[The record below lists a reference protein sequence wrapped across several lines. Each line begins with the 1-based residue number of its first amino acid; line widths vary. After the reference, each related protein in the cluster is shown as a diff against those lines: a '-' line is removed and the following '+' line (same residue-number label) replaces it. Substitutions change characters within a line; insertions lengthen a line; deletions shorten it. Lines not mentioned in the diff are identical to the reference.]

1 MKSPP
6 FSYRTATSTAEA
18 TEVLA
23 EFGAAA
29 AVLAGGQSLLIDLHF
44 RRAHP
49 AVVLDINPAGTD
61 LSGTGAASE
70 LGQLRVTDGWV
81 EIGALVRHRQLE
93 QGTAGQPGQGARR
106 AGRAT
111 GQAPPGRAPPGRA
124 APGQGAFDDPL
135 ARLCALAARHIAHP
149 PVRVRGTFAGSI
161 AWAHP
166 SSEWCALAAAM
177 DAEIVLASMRGTRT
191 VPASQW
197 FTGRHQ
203 TRRRPDEL
211 VTAVRMPLLG
221 PGTGVGFAEH
231 RRTHASFAMAAALT
245 AVSVTEGRVNW
256 ARIGMASA
264 ADVPVR
270 ARAAESVLAGQPVSE
285 QLVAEAA
292 DAAAAAAEPVPE
304 PHCSPAYRRQALRV
318 MVQRSLRQ
326 AVFGQAVQGQAVLGQ
341 AVLGQAVQGQAVLGQ
356 AEEPAYPAHPWA
368 AGDPGAEQRADG
380 ARSNGHRPRER
391 PAGQESADGPREGPS
406 DGPSDGP
413 DGSGDE
419 PGSQDEPGSWA

>member
-1 MKSPP
+1 VKSPP
-6 FSYRTATSTAEA
+6 FSYRTATSAAEA
-18 TEVLA
+18 TEVLG

-49 AVVLDINPAGTD
+49 AVVLDINPAG
-61 LSGTGAASE
+61 E

-81 EIGALVRHRQLE
+81 QIGALVRHRQLE
-93 QGTAGQPGQGARR
+93 QGAPGPGAPEQGASGQGAS
-106 AGRAT
+106 
-111 GQAPPGRAPPGRA
+111 
-124 APGQGAFDDPL
+124 GQGAFDDPL

-221 PGTGVGFAEH
+221 AGTGVGFAEH

-285 QLVAEAA
+285 QLMAEAA

-326 AVFGQAVQGQAVLGQ
+326 AVFGQAH
-341 AVLGQAVQGQAVLGQ
+341 
-356 AEEPAYPAHPWA
+356 EPAAPQRPRA
-368 AGDPGAEQRADG
+368 DDQRADRS
-380 ARSNGHRPRER
+380 RSNGHRPRGR
-391 PAGQESADGPREGPS
+391 PPGEESGDGPQE
-406 DGPSDGP
+406 
-413 DGSGDE
+413 E
-419 PGSQDEPGSWA
+419 PGSGA

>member
-6 FSYRTATSTAEA
+6 FSYRAATSTAEA

-70 LGQLRVTDGWV
+70 LGRLRVTDGWV
-81 EIGALVRHRQLE
+81 QIGALVRHRRFE
-93 QGTAGQPGQGARR
+93 QGTAGQLEQGAPGQLGQGTAGQLGQGAPGQG
-106 AGRAT
+106 T
-111 GQAPPGRAPPGRA
+111 PGQGTPGQGTPGQGT
-124 APGQGAFDDPL
+124 PGQGAFDDPL

-177 DAEIVLASMRGTRT
+177 DAEIVLASTHGTRT

-203 TRRRPDEL
+203 TGRRPDEL
-211 VTAVRMPLLG
+211 VTAVRLPLLG
-221 PGTGVGFAEH
+221 AGTGVGFAEH

-256 ARIGMASA
+256 ARIGMAGA

-318 MVQRSLRQ
+318 MVRRSLRQ
-326 AVFGQAVQGQAVLGQ
+326 AVFGQAALGQ
-341 AVLGQAVQGQAVLGQ
+341 AALGQ
-356 AEEPAYPAHPWA
+356 AEEPAYPGHPWA
-368 AGDPGAEQRADG
+368 PRDPGAEQHADG
-380 ARSNGHRPRER
+380 ARTNGHRPRGR
-391 PAGQESADGPREGPS
+391 PAGQEPADGPREGPS
-406 DGPSDGP
+406 DRPDGP
-413 DGSGDE
+413 GDE

>member
-6 FSYRTATSTAEA
+6 FSYRAATSAAEA

-23 EFGAAA
+23 EFGTAA

-61 LSGTGAASE
+61 LTGTDLAGTSPAGE
-70 LGQLRVTDGWV
+70 LGQLRVDGSSV
-81 EIGALVRHRQLE
+81 QIGALVRHRQLE
-93 QGTAGQPGQGARR
+93 QDTL
-106 AGRAT
+106 
-111 GQAPPGRAPPGRA
+111 GQA
-124 APGQGAFDDPL
+124 AFDDPL

-177 DAEIVLASMRGTRT
+177 DAEMILASVAGTRT

-197 FTGRHQ
+197 FSGRHR
-203 TRRRPDEL
+203 TARRPDEL
-211 VTAVRMPLLG
+211 LATVRMPLLG
-221 PGTGVGFAEH
+221 AGTGVGFAEH

-256 ARIGMASA
+256 ARIGMAGA

-285 QLVAEAA
+285 QLIAETA

-318 MVQRSLRQ
+318 MVQRSLRR
-326 AVFGQAVQGQAVLGQ
+326 AVFGL
-341 AVLGQAVQGQAVLGQ
+341 
-356 AEEPAYPAHPWA
+356 AEERADGGRPHP
-368 AGDPGAEQRADG
+368 DDQRADG
-380 ARSNGHRPRER
+380 ARSNGHQPRGR
-391 PAGQESADGPREGPS
+391 ADGTH
-406 DGPSDGP
+406 
-413 DGSGDE
+413 
-419 PGSQDEPGSWA
+419 DEPGSWA

>member
-1 MKSPP
+1 VKSPP

-61 LSGTGAASE
+61 LSDAGAASE

-81 EIGALVRHRQLE
+81 QIGALVRHRQLE
-93 QGTAGQPGQGARR
+93 QGTAGQLGQAASGQAASGQAASGQAASRQGIPGQGI
-106 AGRAT
+106 
-111 GQAPPGRAPPGRA
+111 
-124 APGQGAFDDPL
+124 PGQDAFDDPL

-166 SSEWCALAAAM
+166 SSEWCALAVAM
-177 DAEIVLASMRGTRT
+177 DAEIVLASTRGTRT
-191 VPASQW
+191 VPASRW

-285 QLVAEAA
+285 QLVTEAA

-326 AVFGQAVQGQAVLGQ
+326 AVFGQAVPGQAVLGQ
-341 AVLGQAVQGQAVLGQ
+341 AVLGQA
-356 AEEPAYPAHPWA
+356 EEPAHPGPSWA
-368 AGDPGAEQRADG
+368 PRDPGAEQRADG
-380 ARSNGHRPRER
+380 GRSNGHRPRGR
-391 PAGQESADGPREGPS
+391 PAGQEPADGPREGPS
-406 DGPSDGP
+406 DRPDGP
-413 DGSGDE
+413 GDE

>member
-1 MKSPP
+1 M
-6 FSYRTATSTAEA
+6 
-18 TEVLA
+18 
-23 EFGAAA
+23 
-29 AVLAGGQSLLIDLHF
+29 
-44 RRAHP
+44 
-49 AVVLDINPAGTD
+49 
-61 LSGTGAASE
+61 
-70 LGQLRVTDGWV
+70 
-81 EIGALVRHRQLE
+81 
-93 QGTAGQPGQGARR
+93 
-106 AGRAT
+106 
-111 GQAPPGRAPPGRA
+111 
-124 APGQGAFDDPL
+124 
-135 ARLCALAARHIAHP
+135 
-149 PVRVRGTFAGSI
+149 RVRGTFAGSI

-177 DAEIVLASMRGTRT
+177 DAEIVLASVRGTRT

-197 FTGRHQ
+197 FTGRHR

-304 PHCSPAYRRQALRV
+304 LHCSPAYRRQALRV

-326 AVFGQAVQGQAVLGQ
+326 AVFGQAVLGQAVLGQ
-341 AVLGQAVQGQAVLGQ
+341 AVLGQAAQGQTVLGQTALGQ
-356 AEEPAYPAHPWA
+356 AEEPAYPGYPLAPR
-368 AGDPGAEQRADG
+368 DPGAKQRADG
-380 ARSNGHRPRER
+380 ARSNGHRPRGR
-391 PAGQESADGPREGPS
+391 PAGQEPADGPREGPS
-406 DGPSDGP
+406 DRPDGP
-413 DGSGDE
+413 GDE